1 MHLAAASFTQSHC
14 PAPGSASR
22 AQAAPRAFGSPTSVI
37 LDLAGYANS
46 LIISSTG
53 RLFLQR
59 LVLINPVI
67 SQLIVGQQTS
77 AVQRSGLPLWA
88 FATPDG

>member
-1 MHLAAASFTQSHC
+1 MRSLAC
-14 PAPGSASR
+14 PNAQRLDAC
-22 AQAAPRAFGSPTSVI
+22 AQAAPLAFGSPTSVT

-59 LVLINPVI
+59 LVLMNPVI
-67 SQLIVGQQTS
+67 SQLIVGSDTT